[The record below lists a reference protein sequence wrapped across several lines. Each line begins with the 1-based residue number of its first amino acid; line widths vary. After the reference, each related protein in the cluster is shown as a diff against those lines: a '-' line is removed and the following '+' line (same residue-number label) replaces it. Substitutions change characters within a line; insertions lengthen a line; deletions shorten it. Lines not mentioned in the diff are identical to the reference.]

1 MLSKSININKYTSI
15 MFVLYFDVWND
26 DGTLCTV
33 ARLISSIPPWFR
45 SGITYTKH
53 GNGSFTVSFSSSK
66 RYNSFVK
73 WLRRQQRA
81 LRKRYNAFFPAEVR
95 NAYTSAVAL
104 INEKEDMFDASEF
117 TIFLGLP
124 DDEISPAHFKKV
136 AEMLYRLRGS
146 QNPPDKLQ
154 SDMLEQ
160 YKAMPPDKEVVMLLR
175 QIKLLRL
182 SLPYSV
188 SIPSPFCKT

>member
-15 MFVLYFDVWND
+15 MFFLYFDVWNNG
-26 DGTLCTV
+26 GTPCTV

-53 GNGSFTVSFSSSK
+53 VNGSFTVSFSSSK

-104 INEKEDMFDASEF
+104 INEKEDMFSPTDFA
-117 TIFLGLP
+117 IFLGLS
-124 DDEISPAHFKKV
+124 DDKVTPVHFQRV
-136 AEMLYRLRGS
+136 ADLLSRLQGPR
-146 QNPPDKLQ
+146 NPPELVECAGTLQ
-154 SDMLEQ
+154 RVMFEQ
-160 YKAMPPDKEVVMLLR
+160 CTKMPPNEQVLWLLEEINLI
-175 QIKLLRL
+175 QHGLLH
-182 SLPYSV
+182 
-188 SIPSPFCKT
+188 